1 MFLLRKSEKKKGSLL
16 AMWLSPVPLAL
27 VGCAL
32 ELALQPEDVGE
43 EAAGR
48 GLSSFT
54 GLAPQW
60 EISLPVQ
67 CLTNSLVQL
76 PLPNSLR
83 TEEEERWTNEYRKQ
97 NSFRQKKLQEKQQEA
112 VGFPSAIQLA
122 GLVSYGSS
130 TTSTRCFLGSCK
142 LYTTPMRNTYT
153 SFKPDSHHH

>member
-1 MFLLRKSEKKKGSLL
+1 MDQPHVHGPSLASIPSTGVPTESRQCYTKTAGPSLLRKSEKKKGSLL

-48 GLSSFT
+48 GLGTFT

-122 GLVSYGSS
+122 GLVS
-130 TTSTRCFLGSCK
+130 
-142 LYTTPMRNTYT
+142 
-153 SFKPDSHHH
+153 